1 MQTKPNEA
9 VIMLCKCGQAHE
21 TYGLR
26 IEKLG
31 GNRWRTTWAFAIRE
45 SAAKNEGYDKT
56 TVKGDID
63 FDDAYPGC
71 PYCGGYEMT
80 LCTSCGHLSC
90 THPVG
95 GIQTCEW
102 CGSQGR
108 LGDFDGSYAITAGM
122 DA

>member
-1 MQTKPNEA
+1 MSKFNEA
-9 VIMLCKCGQAHE
+9 VVLIVKCSECHKA
-21 TYGLR
+21 YGIR
-26 IEKLG
+26 MEKSGCDCWL
-31 GNRWRTTWAFAIRE
+31 TTWAFPIKE
-45 SAAKNEGYDKT
+45 SSAKREGYDRVQ
-56 TVKGDID
+56 VKGNIS
-63 FDDAYPGC
+63 FADDYPGC
-71 PYCGGYEMT
+71 PYCGGHEIT